1 MTSVSLADLPTE
13 VLALIF
19 SNFCLHCCGEHDQ
32 PSDIGTVQQHQEQ
45 RFKQLGRKHQ
55 KEDEKSW
62 YSLDRHALFSL
73 CLVSKRFQL
82 IAQPIL
88 YHEFVLGHG
97 DSSASWKYDWQ
108 DRITLF
114 MRTVADR
121 RDLALRVQ
129 RVSIQAFLF
138 CPGSQEEGR
147 NLKPFSVAE
156 AYAVLNYCANALGI
170 DLSMAWRQRISEL
183 ANDDRP
189 TSRLA
194 RAILVLVCN
203 GDVSSDEEL
212 LELTFRHIWND
223 GLAWLATEM
232 VTMLIAQLP
241 NVQHLSVESTFN
253 WENNH
258 PTIRSITPSA
268 LAALDVSMLSVKTL
282 DLSIRAEPFLELAPR
297 LECLNIFLRAMTSP
311 IPPMPS
317 LKVLRV
323 SSREMSKAEFESL
336 LSACTGHLHTFVYEA
351 GTHHFPPAPLTVG
364 RGRNNFRLADAVRS
378 LRRHRESLRSLHLDL
393 SAQDVFEFSTFGD
406 HGLETSL
413 QDFPVLENLLISSC
427 TIPIPADPAKYH
439 FDSLRQ
445 HLPSSIVS
453 LYLPHGQTEDH
464 IDLKKELLRLAGRKM
479 LHPGQFPSLRR
490 IMCPDTHRYSDTTVE
505 DMLAAVDVEFGYGD
519 WPRCRFTELEEMY
532 P

>member
-1 MTSVSLADLPTE
+1 
-13 VLALIF
+13 
-19 SNFCLHCCGEHDQ
+19 
-32 PSDIGTVQQHQEQ
+32 
-45 RFKQLGRKHQ
+45 
-55 KEDEKSW
+55 
-62 YSLDRHALFSL
+62 
-73 CLVSKRFQL
+73 
-82 IAQPIL
+82 
-88 YHEFVLGHG
+88 
-97 DSSASWKYDWQ
+97 
-108 DRITLF
+108 

-138 CPGSQEEGR
+138 CPASQEEGR

-156 AYAVLNYCANALGI
+156 ACAVLNYCARALGI
-170 DLSMAWRQRISEL
+170 DLSTAWRQRISEL

-189 TSRLA
+189 TSHLA
-194 RAILVLVCN
+194 RAILVLICE
-203 GDVSSDEEL
+203 GDISSDEEL
-212 LELTFRHIWND
+212 LELIFRHIWND

-241 NVQHLSVESTFN
+241 NVQQPSVESTFN

-268 LAALDVSMLSVKTL
+268 LAALDVSTLSVKML
-282 DLSIRAEPFLELAPR
+282 NLSIRAEPFLELAPR

-311 IPPMPS
+311 IPPMPN

-323 SSREMSKAEFESL
+323 SSREMSKADFEKL
-336 LSACTGHLHTFVYEA
+336 LSAL
-351 GTHHFPPAPLTVG
+351 
-364 RGRNNFRLADAVRS
+364 RS
-378 LRRHRESLRSLHLDL
+378 LRQHRESLKSLHLDL
-393 SAQDVFEFSTFGD
+393 SAQDVFEFSTFSD

-413 QDFPVLENLLISSC
+413 QDFPVLENLLISSY
-427 TIPIPADPAKYH
+427 TIPIPADPTKYH

-453 LYLPHGQTEDH
+453 LYLPHGQTEHH

-505 DMLAAVDVEFGYGD
+505 DILAAVDVEFGYGY